1 MHTNDRVRTV
11 ICILHKRSDLQ
22 HSMMIQLRLCLA
34 CHVGNAGH
42 WHHGS
47 KNTWGDSD
55 VILCQLAGFHHH
67 LVGKPLLLNYA
78 P

>member
-1 MHTNDRVRTV
+1 
-11 ICILHKRSDLQ
+11 
-22 HSMMIQLRLCLA
+22 MMIQLRLRLA

-55 VILCQLAGFHHH
+55 VILCQLAGFCHH